1 MSVKKNFT
9 VYPIQNQRLWSLYK
23 KQQSSFWRA
32 EEVDLSGD
40 MRDWEKLNENE
51 QYFIKNILAFFAGSD
66 GIVNWNIGD
75 RFKEDIKQLEGLYKE
90 TSYLYNYQAMIEDV
104 HCVTPDTLIL
114 TDTGY
119 HPIITLVNQMVKVWN
134 GEQFSEVCVKKT
146 SESSSI
152 YRVTLDNGMSLDCT
166 DGHKWL
172 IQIGNPN
179 HPENC
184 KEDRVETKDLKI
196 GNILMNWDTPVID
209 IQDVDEFKNP
219 YTHGFFCGDGSYT
232 NGYPILAL
240 YDIKKELLKYL
251 KVSTS
256 RIDKNNNIYC
266 YLTNCINKSK
276 FFVPINYSINTKL
289 RWFEGYV
296 DADGCINKS
305 NKGDTAIQICSIEN
319 EFLKQVQ
326 MMLTT
331 LGIVTCIKVQFEE
344 RETLMPDGKG
354 GKKLYKCKK
363 AYVLYI
369 TCASVQKLRKIGF
382 SPKRLILSTNEV
394 NERKKRVRIIKI
406 EDLETESETYCFNE
420 PIHHKGIFN
429 GILTGQSEMYSLM
442 LDTYIKSSEEKE
454 HLFNAI
460 ETIPCVKKKAEW
472 AMKWIWDENSSFSQ
486 RLVAFAIVEGIFFS
500 GSFCAIYWLK
510 KRGLMTG
517 LTSANEFIAR
527 DEGMHTETACVLY
540 SLLEDKVS
548 EKTIHQM
555 ITDALT
561 IEKEFITESIPCD
574 LIGMNSPTMCQYIEF
589 VADNLLVN
597 LGCSKIHNVEFPSTF
612 SFMDAI
618 SIQGK
623 TNFFE
628 KRPTEYQKTSIGAIN
643 LVDDF

>member
-9 VYPIQNQRLWSLYK
+9 VYPIQNQQLWSLYK

-66 GIVNWNIGD
+66 GIVNWNISD

-104 HCVTPDTLIL
+104 H
-114 TDTGY
+114 
-119 HPIITLVNQMVKVWN
+119 N
-134 GEQFSEVCVKKT
+134 
-146 SESSSI
+146 
-152 YRVTLDNGMSLDCT
+152 
-166 DGHKWL
+166 
-172 IQIGNPN
+172 
-179 HPENC
+179 
-184 KEDRVETKDLKI
+184 
-196 GNILMNWDTPVID
+196 
-209 IQDVDEFKNP
+209 
-219 YTHGFFCGDGSYT
+219 
-232 NGYPILAL
+232 
-240 YDIKKELLKYL
+240 
-251 KVSTS
+251 
-256 RIDKNNNIYC
+256 
-266 YLTNCINKSK
+266 
-276 FFVPINYSINTKL
+276 
-289 RWFEGYV
+289 
-296 DADGCINKS
+296 
-305 NKGDTAIQICSIEN
+305 
-319 EFLKQVQ
+319 
-326 MMLTT
+326 
-331 LGIVTCIKVQFEE
+331 
-344 RETLMPDGKG
+344 
-354 GKKLYKCKK
+354 
-363 AYVLYI
+363 
-369 TCASVQKLRKIGF
+369 
-382 SPKRLILSTNEV
+382 
-394 NERKKRVRIIKI
+394 
-406 EDLETESETYCFNE
+406 
-420 PIHHKGIFN
+420 
-429 GILTGQSEMYSLM
+429 EMYSLM

-472 AMKWIWDENSSFSQ
+472 AMKWILDENSSFSQ

>member
-104 HCVTPDTLIL
+104 H
-114 TDTGY
+114 
-119 HPIITLVNQMVKVWN
+119 N
-134 GEQFSEVCVKKT
+134 
-146 SESSSI
+146 
-152 YRVTLDNGMSLDCT
+152 
-166 DGHKWL
+166 
-172 IQIGNPN
+172 
-179 HPENC
+179 
-184 KEDRVETKDLKI
+184 
-196 GNILMNWDTPVID
+196 
-209 IQDVDEFKNP
+209 
-219 YTHGFFCGDGSYT
+219 
-232 NGYPILAL
+232 
-240 YDIKKELLKYL
+240 
-251 KVSTS
+251 
-256 RIDKNNNIYC
+256 
-266 YLTNCINKSK
+266 
-276 FFVPINYSINTKL
+276 
-289 RWFEGYV
+289 
-296 DADGCINKS
+296 
-305 NKGDTAIQICSIEN
+305 
-319 EFLKQVQ
+319 
-326 MMLTT
+326 
-331 LGIVTCIKVQFEE
+331 
-344 RETLMPDGKG
+344 
-354 GKKLYKCKK
+354 
-363 AYVLYI
+363 
-369 TCASVQKLRKIGF
+369 
-382 SPKRLILSTNEV
+382 
-394 NERKKRVRIIKI
+394 
-406 EDLETESETYCFNE
+406 
-420 PIHHKGIFN
+420 
-429 GILTGQSEMYSLM
+429 EMYSLM
-442 LDTYIKSSEEKE
+442 LDTYIKSSEEKY

-472 AMKWIWDENSSFSQ
+472 AMKWILDENSSFSQ

>member
-9 VYPIQNQRLWSLYK
+9 VYPIQNQQLWSLYK

-66 GIVNWNIGD
+66 GIVNWNISD

-104 HCVTPDTLIL
+104 H
-114 TDTGY
+114 
-119 HPIITLVNQMVKVWN
+119 
-134 GEQFSEVCVKKT
+134 SEC
-146 SESSSI
+146 
-152 YRVTLDNGMSLDCT
+152 
-166 DGHKWL
+166 
-172 IQIGNPN
+172 
-179 HPENC
+179 
-184 KEDRVETKDLKI
+184 
-196 GNILMNWDTPVID
+196 
-209 IQDVDEFKNP
+209 
-219 YTHGFFCGDGSYT
+219 
-232 NGYPILAL
+232 
-240 YDIKKELLKYL
+240 
-251 KVSTS
+251 
-256 RIDKNNNIYC
+256 
-266 YLTNCINKSK
+266 
-276 FFVPINYSINTKL
+276 
-289 RWFEGYV
+289 
-296 DADGCINKS
+296 
-305 NKGDTAIQICSIEN
+305 
-319 EFLKQVQ
+319 
-326 MMLTT
+326 
-331 LGIVTCIKVQFEE
+331 
-344 RETLMPDGKG
+344 
-354 GKKLYKCKK
+354 
-363 AYVLYI
+363 
-369 TCASVQKLRKIGF
+369 
-382 SPKRLILSTNEV
+382 
-394 NERKKRVRIIKI
+394 
-406 EDLETESETYCFNE
+406 
-420 PIHHKGIFN
+420 
-429 GILTGQSEMYSLM
+429 YSLM
-442 LDTYIKSSEEKE
+442 LDTYIKSSEEKD

-472 AMKWIWDENSSFSQ
+472 AMKWILDENSSFSQ

-555 ITDALT
+555 MEDALT

>member
-66 GIVNWNIGD
+66 GIVNWNISD

-104 HCVTPDTLIL
+104 H
-114 TDTGY
+114 
-119 HPIITLVNQMVKVWN
+119 N
-134 GEQFSEVCVKKT
+134 
-146 SESSSI
+146 
-152 YRVTLDNGMSLDCT
+152 
-166 DGHKWL
+166 
-172 IQIGNPN
+172 
-179 HPENC
+179 
-184 KEDRVETKDLKI
+184 
-196 GNILMNWDTPVID
+196 
-209 IQDVDEFKNP
+209 
-219 YTHGFFCGDGSYT
+219 
-232 NGYPILAL
+232 
-240 YDIKKELLKYL
+240 
-251 KVSTS
+251 
-256 RIDKNNNIYC
+256 
-266 YLTNCINKSK
+266 
-276 FFVPINYSINTKL
+276 
-289 RWFEGYV
+289 
-296 DADGCINKS
+296 
-305 NKGDTAIQICSIEN
+305 
-319 EFLKQVQ
+319 
-326 MMLTT
+326 
-331 LGIVTCIKVQFEE
+331 
-344 RETLMPDGKG
+344 
-354 GKKLYKCKK
+354 
-363 AYVLYI
+363 
-369 TCASVQKLRKIGF
+369 
-382 SPKRLILSTNEV
+382 
-394 NERKKRVRIIKI
+394 
-406 EDLETESETYCFNE
+406 
-420 PIHHKGIFN
+420 
-429 GILTGQSEMYSLM
+429 EMYSLM

-472 AMKWIWDENSSFSQ
+472 AMKWILDENSSFSQ

-555 ITDALT
+555 IMDALT

>member
-9 VYPIQNQRLWSLYK
+9 VYPIQNQQLWSLYK

-104 HCVTPDTLIL
+104 H
-114 TDTGY
+114 
-119 HPIITLVNQMVKVWN
+119 N
-134 GEQFSEVCVKKT
+134 
-146 SESSSI
+146 
-152 YRVTLDNGMSLDCT
+152 
-166 DGHKWL
+166 
-172 IQIGNPN
+172 
-179 HPENC
+179 
-184 KEDRVETKDLKI
+184 
-196 GNILMNWDTPVID
+196 
-209 IQDVDEFKNP
+209 
-219 YTHGFFCGDGSYT
+219 
-232 NGYPILAL
+232 
-240 YDIKKELLKYL
+240 
-251 KVSTS
+251 
-256 RIDKNNNIYC
+256 
-266 YLTNCINKSK
+266 
-276 FFVPINYSINTKL
+276 
-289 RWFEGYV
+289 
-296 DADGCINKS
+296 
-305 NKGDTAIQICSIEN
+305 
-319 EFLKQVQ
+319 
-326 MMLTT
+326 
-331 LGIVTCIKVQFEE
+331 
-344 RETLMPDGKG
+344 
-354 GKKLYKCKK
+354 
-363 AYVLYI
+363 
-369 TCASVQKLRKIGF
+369 
-382 SPKRLILSTNEV
+382 
-394 NERKKRVRIIKI
+394 
-406 EDLETESETYCFNE
+406 
-420 PIHHKGIFN
+420 
-429 GILTGQSEMYSLM
+429 EMYSLM

-454 HLFNAI
+454 YLFNAI

-472 AMKWIWDENSSFSQ
+472 AMKWILDENSSFSQ

-527 DEGMHTETACVLY
+527 DEGMHTQTACVLY

>member
-66 GIVNWNIGD
+66 GIVNWNISD

-104 HCVTPDTLIL
+104 H
-114 TDTGY
+114 
-119 HPIITLVNQMVKVWN
+119 N
-134 GEQFSEVCVKKT
+134 
-146 SESSSI
+146 
-152 YRVTLDNGMSLDCT
+152 
-166 DGHKWL
+166 
-172 IQIGNPN
+172 
-179 HPENC
+179 
-184 KEDRVETKDLKI
+184 
-196 GNILMNWDTPVID
+196 
-209 IQDVDEFKNP
+209 
-219 YTHGFFCGDGSYT
+219 
-232 NGYPILAL
+232 
-240 YDIKKELLKYL
+240 
-251 KVSTS
+251 
-256 RIDKNNNIYC
+256 
-266 YLTNCINKSK
+266 
-276 FFVPINYSINTKL
+276 
-289 RWFEGYV
+289 
-296 DADGCINKS
+296 
-305 NKGDTAIQICSIEN
+305 
-319 EFLKQVQ
+319 
-326 MMLTT
+326 
-331 LGIVTCIKVQFEE
+331 
-344 RETLMPDGKG
+344 
-354 GKKLYKCKK
+354 
-363 AYVLYI
+363 
-369 TCASVQKLRKIGF
+369 
-382 SPKRLILSTNEV
+382 
-394 NERKKRVRIIKI
+394 
-406 EDLETESETYCFNE
+406 
-420 PIHHKGIFN
+420 
-429 GILTGQSEMYSLM
+429 EMYSLM
-442 LDTYIKSSEEKE
+442 LDTYIKSSDEKE

-472 AMKWIWDENSSFSQ
+472 AMKWILDENSSFSQ

-618 SIQGK
+618 SIQGN

>member
-66 GIVNWNIGD
+66 GIVNWNISD

-104 HCVTPDTLIL
+104 H
-114 TDTGY
+114 
-119 HPIITLVNQMVKVWN
+119 N
-134 GEQFSEVCVKKT
+134 
-146 SESSSI
+146 
-152 YRVTLDNGMSLDCT
+152 
-166 DGHKWL
+166 
-172 IQIGNPN
+172 
-179 HPENC
+179 
-184 KEDRVETKDLKI
+184 
-196 GNILMNWDTPVID
+196 
-209 IQDVDEFKNP
+209 
-219 YTHGFFCGDGSYT
+219 
-232 NGYPILAL
+232 
-240 YDIKKELLKYL
+240 
-251 KVSTS
+251 
-256 RIDKNNNIYC
+256 
-266 YLTNCINKSK
+266 
-276 FFVPINYSINTKL
+276 
-289 RWFEGYV
+289 
-296 DADGCINKS
+296 
-305 NKGDTAIQICSIEN
+305 
-319 EFLKQVQ
+319 
-326 MMLTT
+326 
-331 LGIVTCIKVQFEE
+331 
-344 RETLMPDGKG
+344 
-354 GKKLYKCKK
+354 
-363 AYVLYI
+363 
-369 TCASVQKLRKIGF
+369 
-382 SPKRLILSTNEV
+382 
-394 NERKKRVRIIKI
+394 
-406 EDLETESETYCFNE
+406 
-420 PIHHKGIFN
+420 
-429 GILTGQSEMYSLM
+429 EMYSLM
-442 LDTYIKSSEEKE
+442 LDTYIKSSDEKE

-472 AMKWIWDENSSFSQ
+472 AMKWILDENSSFSQ

>member
-9 VYPIQNQRLWSLYK
+9 VYPIQNQQLWSLYK

-104 HCVTPDTLIL
+104 H
-114 TDTGY
+114 
-119 HPIITLVNQMVKVWN
+119 N
-134 GEQFSEVCVKKT
+134 
-146 SESSSI
+146 
-152 YRVTLDNGMSLDCT
+152 
-166 DGHKWL
+166 
-172 IQIGNPN
+172 
-179 HPENC
+179 
-184 KEDRVETKDLKI
+184 
-196 GNILMNWDTPVID
+196 
-209 IQDVDEFKNP
+209 
-219 YTHGFFCGDGSYT
+219 
-232 NGYPILAL
+232 
-240 YDIKKELLKYL
+240 
-251 KVSTS
+251 
-256 RIDKNNNIYC
+256 
-266 YLTNCINKSK
+266 
-276 FFVPINYSINTKL
+276 
-289 RWFEGYV
+289 
-296 DADGCINKS
+296 
-305 NKGDTAIQICSIEN
+305 
-319 EFLKQVQ
+319 
-326 MMLTT
+326 
-331 LGIVTCIKVQFEE
+331 
-344 RETLMPDGKG
+344 
-354 GKKLYKCKK
+354 
-363 AYVLYI
+363 
-369 TCASVQKLRKIGF
+369 
-382 SPKRLILSTNEV
+382 
-394 NERKKRVRIIKI
+394 
-406 EDLETESETYCFNE
+406 
-420 PIHHKGIFN
+420 
-429 GILTGQSEMYSLM
+429 EMYSLM
-442 LDTYIKSSEEKE
+442 LDTYIKSSEEKD

-472 AMKWIWDENSSFSQ
+472 AMKWILDENSSFSQ

>member
-66 GIVNWNIGD
+66 GIVNWNIAD

-104 HCVTPDTLIL
+104 H
-114 TDTGY
+114 
-119 HPIITLVNQMVKVWN
+119 N
-134 GEQFSEVCVKKT
+134 
-146 SESSSI
+146 
-152 YRVTLDNGMSLDCT
+152 
-166 DGHKWL
+166 
-172 IQIGNPN
+172 
-179 HPENC
+179 
-184 KEDRVETKDLKI
+184 
-196 GNILMNWDTPVID
+196 
-209 IQDVDEFKNP
+209 
-219 YTHGFFCGDGSYT
+219 
-232 NGYPILAL
+232 
-240 YDIKKELLKYL
+240 
-251 KVSTS
+251 
-256 RIDKNNNIYC
+256 
-266 YLTNCINKSK
+266 
-276 FFVPINYSINTKL
+276 
-289 RWFEGYV
+289 
-296 DADGCINKS
+296 
-305 NKGDTAIQICSIEN
+305 
-319 EFLKQVQ
+319 
-326 MMLTT
+326 
-331 LGIVTCIKVQFEE
+331 
-344 RETLMPDGKG
+344 
-354 GKKLYKCKK
+354 
-363 AYVLYI
+363 
-369 TCASVQKLRKIGF
+369 
-382 SPKRLILSTNEV
+382 
-394 NERKKRVRIIKI
+394 
-406 EDLETESETYCFNE
+406 
-420 PIHHKGIFN
+420 
-429 GILTGQSEMYSLM
+429 EMYSLM

-472 AMKWIWDENSSFSQ
+472 AMKWILDENSSFSQ

-548 EKTIHQM
+548 EKTIHKM

-628 KRPTEYQKTSIGAIN
+628 KRPTEYQKTSIGAIS

>member
-104 HCVTPDTLIL
+104 H
-114 TDTGY
+114 
-119 HPIITLVNQMVKVWN
+119 
-134 GEQFSEVCVKKT
+134 SEC
-146 SESSSI
+146 
-152 YRVTLDNGMSLDCT
+152 
-166 DGHKWL
+166 
-172 IQIGNPN
+172 
-179 HPENC
+179 
-184 KEDRVETKDLKI
+184 
-196 GNILMNWDTPVID
+196 
-209 IQDVDEFKNP
+209 
-219 YTHGFFCGDGSYT
+219 
-232 NGYPILAL
+232 
-240 YDIKKELLKYL
+240 
-251 KVSTS
+251 
-256 RIDKNNNIYC
+256 
-266 YLTNCINKSK
+266 
-276 FFVPINYSINTKL
+276 
-289 RWFEGYV
+289 
-296 DADGCINKS
+296 
-305 NKGDTAIQICSIEN
+305 
-319 EFLKQVQ
+319 
-326 MMLTT
+326 
-331 LGIVTCIKVQFEE
+331 
-344 RETLMPDGKG
+344 
-354 GKKLYKCKK
+354 
-363 AYVLYI
+363 
-369 TCASVQKLRKIGF
+369 
-382 SPKRLILSTNEV
+382 
-394 NERKKRVRIIKI
+394 
-406 EDLETESETYCFNE
+406 
-420 PIHHKGIFN
+420 
-429 GILTGQSEMYSLM
+429 YSLM

-472 AMKWIWDENSSFSQ
+472 AMKWILDENSSFSQ

-643 LVDDF
+643 LLDDF

>member
-9 VYPIQNQRLWSLYK
+9 VYPIQNQQLWSLYK

-104 HCVTPDTLIL
+104 H
-114 TDTGY
+114 
-119 HPIITLVNQMVKVWN
+119 
-134 GEQFSEVCVKKT
+134 SEC
-146 SESSSI
+146 
-152 YRVTLDNGMSLDCT
+152 
-166 DGHKWL
+166 
-172 IQIGNPN
+172 
-179 HPENC
+179 
-184 KEDRVETKDLKI
+184 
-196 GNILMNWDTPVID
+196 
-209 IQDVDEFKNP
+209 
-219 YTHGFFCGDGSYT
+219 
-232 NGYPILAL
+232 
-240 YDIKKELLKYL
+240 
-251 KVSTS
+251 
-256 RIDKNNNIYC
+256 
-266 YLTNCINKSK
+266 
-276 FFVPINYSINTKL
+276 
-289 RWFEGYV
+289 
-296 DADGCINKS
+296 
-305 NKGDTAIQICSIEN
+305 
-319 EFLKQVQ
+319 
-326 MMLTT
+326 
-331 LGIVTCIKVQFEE
+331 
-344 RETLMPDGKG
+344 
-354 GKKLYKCKK
+354 
-363 AYVLYI
+363 
-369 TCASVQKLRKIGF
+369 
-382 SPKRLILSTNEV
+382 
-394 NERKKRVRIIKI
+394 
-406 EDLETESETYCFNE
+406 
-420 PIHHKGIFN
+420 
-429 GILTGQSEMYSLM
+429 YSLM
-442 LDTYIKSSEEKE
+442 LDTYIKSSEEKD

-472 AMKWIWDENSSFSQ
+472 AMKWILDENSSFSQ

-555 ITDALT
+555 IMDALT

>member
-232 NGYPILAL
+232 NGYPIL
-240 YDIKKELLKYL
+240 Y
-251 KVSTS
+251 
-256 RIDKNNNIYC
+256 
-266 YLTNCINKSK
+266 
-276 FFVPINYSINTKL
+276 
-289 RWFEGYV
+289 
-296 DADGCINKS
+296 
-305 NKGDTAIQICSIEN
+305 
-319 EFLKQVQ
+319 
-326 MMLTT
+326 
-331 LGIVTCIKVQFEE
+331 
-344 RETLMPDGKG
+344 
-354 GKKLYKCKK
+354 
-363 AYVLYI
+363 
-369 TCASVQKLRKIGF
+369 
-382 SPKRLILSTNEV
+382 
-394 NERKKRVRIIKI
+394 
-406 EDLETESETYCFNE
+406 
-420 PIHHKGIFN
+420 
-429 GILTGQSEMYSLM
+429 
-442 LDTYIKSSEEKE
+442 
-454 HLFNAI
+454 
-460 ETIPCVKKKAEW
+460 
-472 AMKWIWDENSSFSQ
+472 
-486 RLVAFAIVEGIFFS
+486 
-500 GSFCAIYWLK
+500 
-510 KRGLMTG
+510 
-517 LTSANEFIAR
+517 
-527 DEGMHTETACVLY
+527 
-540 SLLEDKVS
+540 
-548 EKTIHQM
+548 
-555 ITDALT
+555 
-561 IEKEFITESIPCD
+561 
-574 LIGMNSPTMCQYIEF
+574 
-589 VADNLLVN
+589 
-597 LGCSKIHNVEFPSTF
+597 
-612 SFMDAI
+612 
-618 SIQGK
+618 
-623 TNFFE
+623 
-628 KRPTEYQKTSIGAIN
+628 
-643 LVDDF
+643 